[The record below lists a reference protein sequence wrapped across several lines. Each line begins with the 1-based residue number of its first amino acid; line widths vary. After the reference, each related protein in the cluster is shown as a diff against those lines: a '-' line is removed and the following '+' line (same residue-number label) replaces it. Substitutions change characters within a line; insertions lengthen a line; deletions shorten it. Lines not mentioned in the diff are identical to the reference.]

1 MAIIT
6 EKREVHDFNQVAL
19 QGIGQ
24 ILLVQGDQESLT
36 IEAEQ
41 DLLPKIKSEV
51 EGGKLVLGWKS
62 WLDNVLSFGAGK
74 IIFHVG
80 MKKVNGVSISG
91 AGSLGAQQIQ
101 TDRCELRV
109 SGSGELAVEQL
120 TAQALDLHI
129 SGTGHAT
136 LGGKA
141 DTINLTVSGAGHVQA
156 AGLAT
161 QEADIYISGSGDVE
175 VAVATRLNVN
185 ISGSGDVKYVGQPNV
200 TQRISGIGHV
210 DPMNAKR

>member
-1 MAIIT
+1 MAVVT
-6 EKREVHDFNQVAL
+6 EKREVRDFNQIAL
-19 QGIGQ
+19 QGVGQ

-62 WLDNVLSFGAGK
+62 WLDNILSFGNQK

-80 MKKVNGVSISG
+80 MKRVNGVSISG

-101 TDRCELRV
+101 TDRCEFKV

-120 TAQALDLHI
+120 TAQGLDLHI

-136 LGGKA
+136 LAGKA
-141 DTINLTVSGAGHVQA
+141 DTVNIHVSGAGHVQA
-156 AGLAT
+156 ASLST
-161 QEADIYISGSGDVE
+161 KEADVQISGSGDVE
-175 VAVATRLNVN
+175 LAVSTKLNVG

-200 TQRISGIGHV
+200 TQRISGIGRV
-210 DPMNAKR
+210 DPLNAKR

>member
-1 MAIIT
+1 MAVVT
-6 EKREVHDFNQVAL
+6 EKREVRDFNQIAL

-24 ILLVQGDQESLT
+24 ILLVQGDQESLA

-41 DLLPKIKSEV
+41 DLLPKLKSEV

-62 WLDNVLSFGAGK
+62 WLDNVLSFGHGK

-80 MKKVNGVSISG
+80 MKRVNGVSISG

-120 TAQALDLHI
+120 TAQGLDLHI

-141 DTINLTVSGAGHVQA
+141 DTVNVHISGAGHVQA
-156 AGLAT
+156 AGLAA
-161 QEADIYISGSGDVE
+161 QEADVHISGSGDLE
-175 VAVATRLNVN
+175 LAVATKLNVT

-200 TQRISGIGHV
+200 TQHITGVGRV